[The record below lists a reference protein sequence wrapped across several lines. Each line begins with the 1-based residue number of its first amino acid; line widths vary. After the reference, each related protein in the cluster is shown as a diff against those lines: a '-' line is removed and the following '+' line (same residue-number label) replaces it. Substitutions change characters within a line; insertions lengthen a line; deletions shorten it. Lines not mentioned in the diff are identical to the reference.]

1 MVERTSAVHTSDV
14 PEEHPV
20 LIGFGPHWN
29 PTDGAQKDLLKIIG
43 LMKERV
49 LKRSLFFGYCINH
62 RPCNPLTVQ

>member
-29 PTDGAQKDLLKIIG
+29 PTDGAQKDLLTIIG
-43 LMKERV
+43 LMKESV
-49 LKRSLFFGYCINH
+49 LKRGLSIF
-62 RPCNPLTVQ
+62 